1 LRCVRFDLSGLGD
14 SPTRPGRPP
23 RVERAPEAFADIED
37 AVGQWA
43 GGATGRSVAPAVLV
57 GLCSGGYQ
65 ALDSGIDLRPEGVV
79 AVNPVLR
86 FPPPESKVGPVDPRR
101 TLCRP
106 VDESLRSMYQR
117 LPDWKVIRLAR
128 RSYLAVA
135 HVRSRRKPAAHW
147 LSEMAARGTDVLC
160 ICGRVEANELF
171 EGSRKPV
178 GPRVALGERAAIE
191 IVEDLDHGLIPVQH
205 RRQIADLMTDFLV
218 GRYLDGTRPGAVPGT
233 PPHEAA
239 TDLVS

>member
-1 LRCVRFDLSGLGD
+1 
-14 SPTRPGRPP
+14 
-23 RVERAPEAFADIED
+23 
-37 AVGQWA
+37 
-43 GGATGRSVAPAVLV
+43 
-57 GLCSGGYQ
+57 
-65 ALDSGIDLRPEGVV
+65 
-79 AVNPVLR
+79 
-86 FPPPESKVGPVDPRR
+86 
-101 TLCRP
+101 
-106 VDESLRSMYQR
+106 
-117 LPDWKVIRLAR
+117 
-128 RSYLAVA
+128 
-135 HVRSRRKPAAHW
+135 
-147 LSEMAARGTDVLC
+147 MAARGTDVLC
-160 ICGRVEANELF
+160 ICGRVEADELF